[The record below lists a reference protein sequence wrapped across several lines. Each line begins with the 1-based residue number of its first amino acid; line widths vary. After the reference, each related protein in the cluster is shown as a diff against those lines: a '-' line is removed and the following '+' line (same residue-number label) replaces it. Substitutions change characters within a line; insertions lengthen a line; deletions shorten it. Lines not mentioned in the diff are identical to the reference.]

1 MEPDIVAEES
11 QRNAHIANYICSLC
25 GGAERLRIGA
35 PYRNQSFGKSV
46 PCSCVAEQHASLQ
59 LKQQRQ
65 TANMEAFQQ
74 STFKTFNFH
83 VSGVQ
88 EVFHVSTEFAAN
100 PQGWLLLVGPCG
112 CGKTHLAAAIA
123 NQHLEGGAEVFFTTV
138 PDLLDALRAAFTAPE
153 RYTQHFVRVRE
164 VELLVL
170 DDLGAQQPSTWSTEK
185 LLQILNYRANNALPT
200 IITAIPKDLPGL
212 DERLRSRLA
221 DTQLV
226 TTVLLKQAKDF
237 RPQKAIAD
245 TKRRT

>member
-1 MEPDIVAEES
+1 MELDIELEES
-11 QRNAHIANYICSLC
+11 QRNTHIANRVCLLC
-25 GGAERLRIGA
+25 GGAERLRVDV
-35 PYRNQSFGKSV
+35 PYGNQSFGKSV
-46 PCSCVAEQHASLQ
+46 PCTCVAERQTSLRLQ
-59 LKQQRQ
+59 QQRQ
-65 TANMEAFQQ
+65 AANMEAFRQ
-74 STFKTFNFH
+74 STFKTFNSH

-88 EVFHVSTEFAAN
+88 EVFHISTKFAAN
-100 PQGWLLLVGPCG
+100 PQGWLLLVGPSG
-112 CGKTHLAAAIA
+112 CGKTHLATAIA

-153 RYTQHFVRVRE
+153 RYTQLFTRVRE

-170 DDLGAQQPSTWSTEK
+170 DDFGAQQPSAWSTEK
-185 LLQILNYRANNALPT
+185 LLQILNYRDNNALPT
-200 IITAIPKDLPGL
+200 VITAIPKDLPGL
-212 DERLRSRLA
+212 DERLRSRLT